1 MTASRMSIAGLFACC
16 RRDARG
22 VAAVEFALILPVM
35 LVIFFGTFEVSMLLR
50 AYLTS
55 NRAAQLIANL
65 VAQKGSNVVG
75 GTPTP
80 FSAAD
85 STDFCKAAKLAMA
98 PFPGGPPTA
107 GPLKA
112 TIASFTANSAVPPV
126 AVADWS
132 TQDTTCG
139 GGAGQLLASDVGG
152 LIPNKGDSVI
162 IVKIQ
167 YTYTATLH
175 FVLPGS
181 FTISQTAYQRPRT
194 NNTIPHS

>member
-1 MTASRMSIAGLFACC
+1 MIGARLSMAGLIAGC
-16 RRDARG
+16 RNDNRG

-55 NRAAQLIANL
+55 NRAAQIIANL
-65 VAQKGSNVVG
+65 VAQEGSNVAG

-98 PFPGGPPTA
+98 PFPGGPPTG

-112 TIASFTANSAVPPV
+112 TIASFTTNSSGT
-126 AVADWS
+126 AVADWAS
-132 TQDTTCG
+132 QDTTCG
-139 GGAGQLLASDVGG
+139 GGAGQLATGDASG

-175 FVLPGS
+175 FVLPGT